1 MPISIAVVSGKGG
14 VGKTT
19 VALNLGIALAQLGKD
34 VTILDANVEV
44 ASIGLQLGLDASK
57 PTLHSVLAGEASVK
71 DAIHKVAGA
80 KVIAGGMRL
89 ESLRRVDLGKF
100 KDIASALL
108 NDTDILV
115 IDVPPGLGADTIT
128 ALSAAHAVILATT
141 PDITSLSGTLKAK
154 SLAEHFGARILGAV
168 VNRVTDDRTELSGK
182 EVSNVLG
189 ADVLAIIPEDPEI
202 RRAAAFGQP
211 VVVMYPDSPAS
222 QAIRKLAADLE
233 DITTVNGVEYVL
245 SQPKKGGEKWP
256 G

>member
-1 MPISIAVVSGKGG
+1 MPISIAIVSGKGG

-57 PTLHSVLAGEASVK
+57 PNLHSVLAGEAQIK

-80 KVIAGGMRL
+80 KVVAGDMRL

-100 KDIASALL
+100 KDTVSKLL
-108 NDTDILV
+108 EDTDILL
-115 IDVPPGLGADTIT
+115 IDAPPGLGADTIT

-141 PDITSLSGTLKAK
+141 PDISSLSGTLKAK

-168 VNRVTDDRTELSGK
+168 LNRVTSDATELSGK
-182 EVSNVLG
+182 EVDNVLG
-189 ADVLAIIPEDPEI
+189 ADILAVIPEDPEV

-211 VVVMYPDSPAS
+211 VITLYPNSAAS
-222 QAIRKLAADLE
+222 QAIRKLAGDLE
-233 DITTVNGVEYVL
+233 DIVSMDGVEYVL
-245 SQPKKGGEKWP
+245 SQPKKG
-256 G
+256 